1 MGMTSLLA
9 ILAKDLRLLWRDT
22 AGLIFLT
29 LAPIMVITVAGFS
42 LANLYGADPTGQ
54 TAYEFPFVD
63 EDGGALGRQL
73 RERLEHESAV
83 NLRVLASRSEAEQ
96 RVRDKQAGT
105 ALVIP
110 RGTEAALHGGGTA
123 ELLLYTDPVKY
134 LERLN
139 VRIRLLELRDQLAT
153 EARETAA
160 GAARGE
166 LARAQADA
174 QRAEQSIA
182 QARREADA
190 AYVQAREAQAAAIAQ
205 VRAALD
211 RTRAQ
216 VEEQV
221 RRAADAATAQ
231 AAQAV
236 QEQVRDLRAALSAYI
251 ETVQTRR
258 ADFERWLSEL
268 QRLAGS
274 HAGDIPPPPV
284 FPEMPAALAQLAGD
298 GAFPIR
304 VPTPAP
310 FHLALPP
317 VQLDLPPI
325 PAPPAIEVP
334 ALTLPALPAV
344 RGGLSIAETNLT
356 GGPLHIN
363 TFDQN
368 VPGFSVTF
376 LLLGMLLG
384 VSLGL
389 LDERDWGTLD
399 RLRALPIAAANVLV
413 GKLLARFLVG
423 VLQMSVLLA
432 VGWLAFG
439 VSLGPQPWALLLP
452 TIGIVFAGCAFGL
465 VVAAVAPTR
474 EAVLPVGS
482 IVIVTMAAVGGCWWP
497 IDLEPRWM
505 RTVALAFP
513 TTWAMDAF
521 NDLMIRRR
529 TVEAALR
536 PTAVMLA
543 YGLLYLTVG
552 VAAFRRRLRQ
562 QAT

>member
-1 MGMTSLLA
+1 MSLLA
-9 ILAKDLRLLWRDT
+9 IIAKDLRLLWRDK

-54 TAYEFPFVD
+54 TAYEFPFFD
-63 EDGGALGRQL
+63 EDGSALGREV
-73 RERLEHESAV
+73 RERLSRETAV
-83 NLRVLASRSEAEQ
+83 NLRVLASRDEVEQ

-110 RGTEAALHGGGTA
+110 RGTEAALANGETA
-123 ELLLYTDPVKY
+123 ELVLYTDPVKY

-139 VRIRLLELRDQLAT
+139 VRLRLLELRDEVAAARR
-153 EARETAA
+153 EAAVHDA
-160 GAARGE
+160 GAQLE
-166 LARAQADA
+166 RAQNDA
-174 QRAEQSIA
+174 QRAHDALA
-182 QARREADA
+182 QARRDADA
-190 AYVQAREAQAAAIAQ
+190 AYAQARRTQADAVARLQAAIERSRSQIEAQ
-205 VRAALD
+205 VRAAAD
-211 RTRAQ
+211 AERDEAMRAVQ
-216 VEEQV
+216 RAIDDLRVPVRAYVDTLQA
-221 RRAADAATAQ
+221 RRA
-231 AAQAV
+231 
-236 QEQVRDLRAALSAYI
+236 E
-251 ETVQTRR
+251 
-258 ADFERWLSEL
+258 FERWFGEL
-268 QRLAGS
+268 QRLAGG
-274 HAGDIPPPPV
+274 HASDIPPPPA
-284 FPEMPAALAQLAGD
+284 FPEVPAAIEDLARSGELHL
-298 GAFPIR
+298 PL
-304 VPTPAP
+304 PTPRP
-310 FHLALPP
+310 LRLALPP
-317 VQLDLPPI
+317 PPKLELPPL
-325 PAPPAIEVP
+325 PTPPVIEVP
-334 ALTLPALPAV
+334 ELSLPALPPV
-344 RGGLSIAETNLT
+344 RGGLSIVETNVT

-399 RLRALPIAAANVLV
+399 RLRALPIASANILI

-423 VLQMSVLLA
+423 VVQMVVLLA

-452 TIGIVFAGCAFGL
+452 TAGIVFAGCAFGL
-465 VVAAVAPTR
+465 VVAAVAPSR
-474 EAVLPVGS
+474 EAVLPLGS

-505 RTVALAFP
+505 RNVALAFP

-529 TVEAALR
+529 SPIIALR
-536 PTAVMLA
+536 PTAVMVA
-543 YGLLYLTVG
+543 YGLIYLLVG
-552 VAAFRRRLRQ
+552 VTLFRRRH
-562 QAT
+562 

>member
-1 MGMTSLLA
+1 MSSLLA
-9 ILAKDLRLLWRDT
+9 IIAKDLRLLWRDR

-29 LAPIMVITVAGFS
+29 LAPIMVMTVAGFS

-54 TAYEFPFVD
+54 TAYQFPFVD
-63 EDGGALGRQL
+63 EDGGALGRAL
-73 RERLEHESAV
+73 REHLARESAV
-83 NLRVLASRSEAEQ
+83 HLQVLASRTEAEQ

-110 RGTEAALHGGGTA
+110 RGTEAALDAGEPA

-139 VRIRLLELRDQLAT
+139 VRIRLLELRDQLAA
-153 EARETAA
+153 EQRDAAVRDARAQVDRTQADARRVQDALAQGRRDADAA
-160 GAARGE
+160 YAR
-166 LARAQADA
+166 AQRAQADA
-174 QRAEQSIA
+174 A
-182 QARREADA
+182 
-190 AYVQAREAQAAAIAQ
+190 AQ
-205 VRAALD
+205 VRAALA
-211 RTRAQ
+211 RSQQQ

-221 RRAADAATAQ
+221 HRFADRATAQ
-231 AAQAV
+231 TAQAV
-236 QEQVRDLRAALSAYI
+236 EQQVDALRAPLRSYVDTLQA
-251 ETVQTRR
+251 RR
-258 ADFERWLSEL
+258 IDFERWFAEL

-274 HAGDIPPPPV
+274 HAGDIPPPPA
-284 FPEMPAALAQLAGD
+284 FPEMPEALARLVGE
-298 GAFPIR
+298 GALPLH
-304 VPTPAP
+304 VPTPEP
-310 FHLALPP
+310 LHLTLPP
-317 VQLDLPPI
+317 LQLDLPPI
-325 PAPPAIEVP
+325 PTPPALDVP
-334 ALTLPALPAV
+334 DLTVPSIPAV

-423 VLQMSVLLA
+423 TAQMVVLLA

-452 TIGIVFAGCAFGL
+452 TTGIVFAGCAFGL
-465 VVAAVAPTR
+465 VVAALAPTR

-505 RTVALAFP
+505 RSVALAFP

-536 PTAVMLA
+536 PAAVLLA
-543 YGLLYLTVG
+543 YGALYLLVG
-552 VAAFRRRLRQ
+552 VALFRRQMRRRT
-562 QAT
+562 A